1 MQNHVAM
8 QHRSC
13 VLFLLTLFSGHE
25 SVAQEVIGNIK
36 VALQRKQQVNNYI
49 HALFI
54 IIEID
59 RLISIAVIQI
69 LRRVLS
75 VMAANE
81 DSR

>member
-1 MQNHVAM
+1 MTA
-8 QHRSC
+8 
-13 VLFLLTLFSGHE
+13 TLFC
-25 SVAQEVIGNIK
+25 VVNQLLK

-49 HALFI
+49 HTLFI
-54 IIEID
+54 VIEID